1 MDHRPELIGSLG
13 QIVIVRHGELRS
25 EEKVPDRVLVK
36 HPVNKD
42 PVGMAL
48 KVDPVIAAAVAV
60 EGPPIP
66 LDLSEVLPIEGIK
79 ICGQDLEL
87 REQVE
92 LEVLGKSAHLGGTDG
107 IKDDLE
113 HVGQAKRN
121 MEIRKSGKNPQRIQM
136 VVEPPGNPSFH
147 VLLQSL

>member
-13 QIVIVRHGELRS
+13 QIVIIRHGELRS

-48 KVDPVIAAAVAV
+48 KVDPVITAAIAV

-66 LDLSEVLPIEGIK
+66 LDLPEVLPIQGIK
-79 ICGQDLEL
+79 IRWQDLEL
-87 REQVE
+87 RE
-92 LEVLGKSAHLGGTDG
+92 
-107 IKDDLE
+107 
-113 HVGQAKRN
+113 
-121 MEIRKSGKNPQRIQM
+121 
-136 VVEPPGNPSFH
+136 
-147 VLLQSL
+147 